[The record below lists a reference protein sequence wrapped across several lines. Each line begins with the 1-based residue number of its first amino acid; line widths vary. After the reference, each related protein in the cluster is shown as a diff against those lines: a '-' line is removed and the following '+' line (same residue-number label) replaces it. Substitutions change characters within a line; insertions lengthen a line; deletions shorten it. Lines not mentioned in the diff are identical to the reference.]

1 MDEQAAEQA
10 LRQFGAQSGLATL
23 VEEYVWIAVV
33 GFALLFLKESIQNL
47 IAGLA
52 LSIGSDYSESDVVW
66 LQTNGTRRPARIT
79 NLGLLSTT
87 FYLYDV
93 EDDEHGRK
101 KINGGTLMKLPNAQ
115 LPSLRIERPLDRIPL
130 NDGDG

>member
-93 EDDEHGRK
+93 VEDENGRK
-101 KINGGTLMKLPNAQ
+101 TITGGTLMKLPNAQ
-115 LPSLRIERPLDRIPL
+115 LPSLRIERPLDKIPL
-130 NDGDG
+130 NDGD

>member
-33 GFALLFLKESIQNL
+33 GFALLLLKESIQNA

-93 EDDEHGRK
+93 VEDENGRK
-101 KINGGTLMKLPNAQ
+101 TLTGGTLMKLPNAQ
-115 LPSLRIERPLDRIPL
+115 LPSLRIERPLDKIPL
-130 NDGDG
+130 NDGD

>member
-33 GFALLFLKESIQNL
+33 GFALLLLKESIQNA

-66 LQTNGTRRPARIT
+66 LQTIGTRRPARIT

-93 EDDEHGRK
+93 VEDENGRK
-101 KINGGTLMKLPNAQ
+101 TITGGTLMKLPNAQ
-115 LPSLRIERPLDRIPL
+115 LPSLRIERPLDKIPL
-130 NDGDG
+130 NDGD

>member
-23 VEEYVWIAVV
+23 VEDYVWIAVV
-33 GFALLFLKESIQNL
+33 GFALLLLKESIQNA

-93 EDDEHGRK
+93 VEDENGRK
-101 KINGGTLMKLPNAQ
+101 TITGGTLMKLPNAQ

-130 NDGDG
+130 NDGD